1 MVRFM
6 GSLTAQRA
14 GRGGWAD
21 AKSKAGA
28 RALEKAEAQNR
39 QNTTSA
45 PSAIKANPKATSF
58 FF

>member
-1 MVRFM
+1 M